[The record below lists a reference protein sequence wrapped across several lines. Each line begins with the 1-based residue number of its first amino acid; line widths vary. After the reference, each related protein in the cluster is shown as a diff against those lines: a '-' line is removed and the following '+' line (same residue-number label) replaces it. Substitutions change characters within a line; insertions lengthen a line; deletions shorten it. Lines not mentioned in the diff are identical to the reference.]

1 MLELL
6 DGFFR
11 NNSSLGISS
20 STAVVVLCA
29 AERQILSESF
39 RKRAYG
45 ILGKFKTS
53 FS

>member
-20 STAVVVLCA
+20 STAVVLCA

-53 FS
+53 VS